1 MGAIYLIRH
10 GQASFGKADY
20 DNLSKTGLKQP
31 VVLGESLKSRVPQ
44 LDAVQI
50 GSMKRHRQTAEGCL
64 QGMDNN
70 TGWVINA
77 GWNEYDHEQVIE
89 RYKPA
94 YKNKVLMKADLAK
107 TLNPRR
113 EFQKMFAAAIERWL
127 SNEYSDEYTETW
139 QQFQARVLKALN
151 DLRESLGP
159 SKTAFVFTSGG
170 PISAVAQHL
179 LHISDDDIF
188 KLNWTLAN
196 CGITKIIYSDR
207 GMYLSSLNEH
217 SAFEGAHQNLITYR

>member
-20 DNLSKTGLKQP
+20 DNLSKTGLEQP
-31 VVLGESLKSRVPQ
+31 VGLGESLKHRVPK

-64 QGMDNN
+64 GAMDSKA
-70 TGWVINA
+70 GWVINA

-94 YKNKVLMKADLAK
+94 YKNKLLMKADLAK
-107 TLNPRR
+107 SLNPRR

-127 SNEYSDEYTETW
+127 SNEHSDEYTETW
-139 QQFQARVLKALN
+139 QQSQVRVLQSLN
-151 DLRESLGP
+151 DLKDSLGP

-170 PISAVAQHL
+170 PTSAVVPHL
-179 LHISDDDIF
+179 LP
-188 KLNWTLAN
+188 
-196 CGITKIIYSDR
+196 ITDHE
-207 GMYLSSLNEH
+207 LFSLH
-217 SAFEGAHQNLITYR
+217 HT

>member
-20 DNLSKTGLKQP
+20 DQLSELGMQQP
-31 VVLGESLKSRVPQ
+31 PVLGASLAPRVPQ
-44 LDAVQI
+44 LDVVQM

-64 QGMDNN
+64 AGMAREHDLVVNP
-70 TGWVINA
+70 A
-77 GWNEYDHEQVIE
+77 WNEYDHEQIIE
-89 RYKPA
+89 RYKPT
-94 YKNKVLMKADLAK
+94 YKNKLLMKADLAK

-127 SNEYSDEYTETW
+127 SGEFDDEYKETW
-139 QQFQARVLKALN
+139 PQFKHRVTNALELLRQQM
-151 DLRESLGP
+151 GP
-159 SKTAFVFTSGG
+159 SKNAFVFTSGG
-170 PISAVAQHL
+170 PISAVAQQL
-179 LHISDDDIF
+179 LHISDDDVF

-196 CGITKIIYSDR
+196 CGVTKVIYSDR

-217 SAFEGAHQNLITYR
+217 SAFEGTHQKMITYR